1 MMEDLKAAGMEHL
14 YETIEMPLV
23 FTLADMEHTGIAIDA
38 ANLKEYG
45 EKLAV
50 GLQSWKP
57 GFIRK
62 QGKSLISIL
71 QNS

>member
-1 MMEDLKAAGMEHL
+1 MEDLKATGMEHL

-45 EKLAV
+45 E
-50 GLQSWKP
+50 
-57 GFIRK
+57 
-62 QGKSLISIL
+62 
-71 QNS
+71 

>member
-45 EKLAV
+45 GETCSPDCRV
-50 GLQSWKP
+50 GNPDL
-57 GFIRK
+57 
-62 QGKSLISIL
+62 
-71 QNS
+71 

>member
-1 MMEDLKAAGMEHL
+1 MEDLKAAGMDYL

-38 ANLKEYG
+38 ANLKEYE

-57 GFIRK
+57 GFIRE
-62 QGKSLISIL
+62 QGGRI
-71 QNS
+71 